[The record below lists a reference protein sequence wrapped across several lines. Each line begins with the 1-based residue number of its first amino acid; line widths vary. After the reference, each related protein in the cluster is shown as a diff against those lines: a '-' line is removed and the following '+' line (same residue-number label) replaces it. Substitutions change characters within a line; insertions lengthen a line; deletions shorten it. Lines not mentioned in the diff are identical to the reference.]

1 MRKLLTAGLL
11 LILGGGQAVAGP
23 TYVLGVEALN
33 YYPHYSSEGGQY
45 SGFARELFDSF
56 AQSKGYSFEYRAL
69 PVARL
74 YESFFA
80 GELDFKYPDNQ
91 QWQAGKRQGLSISYS
106 APIVSY
112 TDGVLVLPA
121 NKGKGIEWL
130 RQLGTVR
137 GFTPWDY
144 LGLVEKGQIKLQE
157 VNSFQQSL
165 LQGINSRVDGVYM
178 NAEVGRYQ
186 LNSVLKQPDALLFDE
201 ALPSSTGFYSLSTT
215 KHAQVIDEFNQ
226 FLKEHSAEVAA
237 LKTKY
242 GLQ

>member
-11 LILGGGQAVAGP
+11 LILGGGQALAGP

-33 YYPHYSSEGGQY
+33 YYPHYSNEGGQY
-45 SGFARELFDSF
+45 SGFARELFDRF

-91 QWQAGKRQGLSISYS
+91 QWQEDKRKGLSINYS
-106 APIVSY
+106 DPVVSY

-121 NKGKGIEWL
+121 NKGKGVEQL
-130 RQLGTVR
+130 KQLGTVR

-186 LNSVLKQPDALLFDE
+186 LNTVLKQPDALVFDE
-201 ALPSSTGFYSLSTT
+201 ALPSSKGFYSFSTT
-215 KHAQVIDEFNQ
+215 KHAKVIDEFNQ
-226 FLKEHSAEVAA
+226 FLKEHGAEVTA

-242 GLQ
+242 GL

>member
-11 LILGGGQAVAGP
+11 LILGGGQALAGP

-33 YYPHYSSEGGQY
+33 YYPHYSNEGGQY
-45 SGFARELFDSF
+45 SGFARELFDRF

-91 QWQAGKRQGLSISYS
+91 QWQEDKRKGLSINYS
-106 APIVSY
+106 DPVVSY

-121 NKGKGIEWL
+121 NKGKGVEQL
-130 RQLGTVR
+130 KQLGTVR

-186 LNSVLKQPDALLFDE
+186 LNTVLKQPDALVFDE
-201 ALPSSTGFYSLSTT
+201 ALPSSKGFYTFSTT
-215 KHAQVIDEFNQ
+215 KHAKVIDEFNQ
-226 FLKEHSAEVAA
+226 FLKEHGAEVTA

-242 GLQ
+242 GL